1 MKTILP
7 VVTDRLKSI
16 LLDILSLA
24 KSRPAGSESEG
35 KLKEYISNNLSNSG
49 YDIQKE
55 SFSYP
60 IIPRL
65 YNAQLI
71 ESVLIIL
78 ALILIRYTP
87 LLGFLLPFIFSIVP
101 VLMLEGIKLFPRKFI
116 SENVVATPKNTLLS
130 DAKMLVVAH
139 MDTAQ
144 TIPFLSGIPEKI
156 ISYCQRTLFIIT
168 FIIALQCVA
177 VIAKITMT
185 PAIVAGL
192 NIFSITIALITTLYQ
207 LWITFFW
214 HQEYSP
220 GANDN
225 ASGVAVGLLIAETL
239 SKQKTVNNSPIA
251 FLFTSAEEQG
261 LCGAVAFVKK
271 HTDWTDKPVVLN
283 LDSVACGNK
292 LGLVIRYG
300 RLVPDYTSKSLNNI
314 IKEIDHT
321 LVKISHFHRCGD
333 YLPFYRSG
341 FQVTSLEA
349 VWNGDT
355 PPEYHTSKDTPEN
368 LNLEIFSQAYQVT
381 SKTIENFIKS

>member
-7 VVTDRLKSI
+7 GVSDRLQSI

-35 KLKEYISNNLSNSG
+35 KLKEYISNHLSNSG

-55 SFSYP
+55 VFDFP

-71 ESVLIIL
+71 ESVLILL
-78 ALILIRYTP
+78 ALFLIRSTP
-87 LLGFLLPFIFSIVP
+87 LLGFLLPLIFSILP
-101 VLMLEGIKLFPRKFI
+101 VLMLEGIKLFPRKFTT
-116 SENVVATPKNTLLS
+116 ENVIATPKNTFLS

-144 TIPFLSGIPEKI
+144 TIPFISGIRGKI
-156 ISYCQRTLFIIT
+156 ISYCQRTLFILT

-207 LWITFFW
+207 LWITFIW

-239 SKQKTVNNSPIA
+239 SKQKKVNNYPIA

-261 LCGAVAFVKK
+261 LFGAAAFVKK
-271 HTDWTDKPVVLN
+271 YTDWTEKPMVLN
-283 LDSVACGNK
+283 LDSVAGGNK

-300 RLVPDYTSKSLNNI
+300 RLVPDYTSKSLNYM
-314 IKEIDHT
+314 IKEIDRT

-355 PPEYHTSKDTPEN
+355 PPEYHTSKDTQEN
-368 LNLEIFSQAYQVT
+368 LNFEIFAQAYQVT
-381 SKTIENFIKS
+381 LRTIHLLINK

>member
-1 MKTILP
+1 MKGNLSDNSNRLVKILQ
-7 VVTDRLKSI
+7 
-16 LLDILSLA
+16 DILSLA
-24 KSRPAGSESEG
+24 KSRPAGSESEE
-35 KLKEYISNNLSNSG
+35 KIKEYISISLSNSG
-49 YDIQKE
+49 YEIQKE
-55 SFSYP
+55 SFSFP

-78 ALILIRYTP
+78 ALVLVRSTP
-87 LLGFLLPFIFSIVP
+87 LLGFLLPLIFSILP
-101 VLMLEGIKLFPRKFI
+101 VLMLECIKLFPRKFTT
-116 SENVVATPKNTLLS
+116 ENFIATPRNVLLS
-130 DAKMLVVAH
+130 DAKILVVAH

-144 TIPFLSGIPEKI
+144 TIPFLSGIKGKI

-168 FIIALQCVA
+168 FIIALQSLA
-177 VIAKITMT
+177 GIAKITMT
-185 PAIVAGL
+185 PAILAGL
-192 NIFSITIALITTLYQ
+192 NIFSITITSITTLYQ
-207 LWITFFW
+207 LWITYFW

-239 SKQKTVNNSPIA
+239 SKQKKEANYPIA

-261 LCGAVAFVKK
+261 LFGAADFVKK

-283 LDSVACGNK
+283 LDSVAGGNK

-300 RLVPDYTSKSLNNI
+300 RLVPDYTSRSLNHI

-368 LNLEIFSQAYQVT
+368 LNFEIFSQAYQVT
-381 SKTIENFIKS
+381 SKTIEHFINS

>member
-7 VVTDRLKSI
+7 VVTDRLRSI

-49 YDIQKE
+49 YEIQKE
-55 SFSYP
+55 LFSFP

-78 ALILIRYTP
+78 ALIFIRSTP
-87 LLGFLLPFIFSIVP
+87 LFGFLLPLLFMILP
-101 VLMLEGIKLFPRKFI
+101 VLMLEGIKLFPQKDTT
-116 SENVVATPKNTLLS
+116 ENVIAIPRNVPLGDT
-130 DAKMLVVAH
+130 KMLIVAH

-144 TIPFLSGIPEKI
+144 TIPFLSGIRGKI

-207 LWITFFW
+207 LRITFFW

-239 SKQKTVNNSPIA
+239 SKQKKETNYPIA

-261 LCGAVAFVKK
+261 LCGATAFVMK
-271 HTDWTDKPVVLN
+271 HSDWTDKPVVLN
-283 LDSVACGNK
+283 LDSVAGGNK

-349 VWNGDT
+349 VWNGNT

-368 LNLEIFSQAYQVT
+368 LNFEIFSQAYQVA
-381 SKTIENFIKS
+381 SKTVDHFLNL

>member
-7 VVTDRLKSI
+7 VVTDRLRSI

-49 YDIQKE
+49 YEIQKE
-55 SFSYP
+55 LFSFP

-78 ALILIRYTP
+78 ALIFIRSTP
-87 LLGFLLPFIFSIVP
+87 LFGFLLPLLFMILP
-101 VLMLEGIKLFPRKFI
+101 VLMLEGIKLFPQKDTT
-116 SENVVATPKNTLLS
+116 ENVIAIPRNVPLGDT
-130 DAKMLVVAH
+130 KMLIVAH

-144 TIPFLSGIPEKI
+144 TIPFLSGIRGKI

-207 LWITFFW
+207 LRITFFW

-239 SKQKTVNNSPIA
+239 SKQKKETNYPIA

-261 LCGAVAFVKK
+261 LCGATAFVMK
-271 HTDWTDKPVVLN
+271 HSDWTDKPVVLN
-283 LDSVACGNK
+283 LDSVAGGNK

-300 RLVPDYTSKSLNNI
+300 RLVPDYTSKSLNHI

-349 VWNGDT
+349 VWNGNT

-368 LNLEIFSQAYQVT
+368 LNFEIFSQAYQVA
-381 SKTIENFIKS
+381 SKTVDHFLNL

>member
-7 VVTDRLKSI
+7 GVSDRLQSI

-55 SFSYP
+55 SFSFP

-78 ALILIRYTP
+78 ALILVRSTP
-87 LLGFLLPFIFSIVP
+87 LFGFLLPLIFSILP
-101 VLMLEGIKLFPRKFI
+101 VLMLECIKLFPRKFTT
-116 SENVVATPKNTLLS
+116 ENVIATPRNVPLS

-144 TIPFLSGIPEKI
+144 TIPFLSGIWGKI

-168 FIIALQCVA
+168 FIIALQCLA

-239 SKQKTVNNSPIA
+239 SKQKKINNYPIA

-261 LCGAVAFVKK
+261 LCGAAAFVKK

-283 LDSVACGNK
+283 LDSVAGGNK

-300 RLVPDYTSKSLNNI
+300 RLVPDYTSRSLNHI

-355 PPEYHTSKDTPEN
+355 PPEYHTSKDTQEN
-368 LNLEIFSQAYQVT
+368 LNFEIFSQAYQVT
-381 SKTIENFIKS
+381 SMTIEHFINS

>member
-7 VVTDRLKSI
+7 GVSDRLQSI

-55 SFSYP
+55 SFSFP

-71 ESVLIIL
+71 EFVLIIL
-78 ALILIRYTP
+78 ALILVRSTP
-87 LLGFLLPFIFSIVP
+87 LFGFLLPLIFSILP
-101 VLMLEGIKLFPRKFI
+101 VLMLECIKLFPRKFTT
-116 SENVVATPKNTLLS
+116 ENVIATPRNVPLS

-144 TIPFLSGIPEKI
+144 TIPFLSGIWGKI

-168 FIIALQCVA
+168 FIIALQCLA
-177 VIAKITMT
+177 VIVKITMT
-185 PAIVAGL
+185 PAVVAGL
-192 NIFSITIALITTLYQ
+192 NIFSITIALITTIYQ
-207 LWITFFW
+207 VWITFFW

-239 SKQKTVNNSPIA
+239 SKQKKVNNYPIA

-261 LCGAVAFVKK
+261 LCGAAAFVKET
-271 HTDWTDKPVVLN
+271 H
-283 LDSVACGNK
+283 
-292 LGLVIRYG
+292 
-300 RLVPDYTSKSLNNI
+300 
-314 IKEIDHT
+314 
-321 LVKISHFHRCGD
+321 
-333 YLPFYRSG
+333 
-341 FQVTSLEA
+341 
-349 VWNGDT
+349 
-355 PPEYHTSKDTPEN
+355 
-368 LNLEIFSQAYQVT
+368 
-381 SKTIENFIKS
+381 